1 MTAVVNLP
9 ETVNKTMDALA
20 RQLVERRRAAGLSQL
35 KLSELTGVKQGT
47 ISQIERRCH
56 DPYLHTYL
64 TLLLAIKA
72 AEENRSDL
80 F

>member
-1 MTAVVNLP
+1 MVNLP

-20 RQLVERRRAAGLSQL
+20 RQLAERRRAAGLSQL

-64 TLLLAIKA
+64 TLLLAVQA
-72 AEENRSDL
+72 AEQNPDSL
-80 F
+80 FNP

>member
-1 MTAVVNLP
+1 MVNLP

-20 RQLVERRRAAGLSQL
+20 LQLAQRRRAAGLSQL

-64 TLLLAIKA
+64 TLLLAVRE
-72 AEENRSDL
+72 AEQDRTGL
-80 F
+80 FCR

>member
-1 MTAVVNLP
+1 MVNLP

-20 RQLVERRRAAGLSQL
+20 RQLAERRRAAGLSQL

-64 TLLLAIKA
+64 TLLLAIKT
-72 AEENRSDL
+72 AEENPDGL

>member
-1 MTAVVNLP
+1 MVNLP

-20 RQLVERRRAAGLSQL
+20 RQLAERRRAAGLSQL

>member
-1 MTAVVNLP
+1 MVNLP
-9 ETVNKTMDALA
+9 ESVNKTMDAMVQQLA
-20 RQLVERRRAAGLSQL
+20 QRRRAAGLSQL

-64 TLLLAIKA
+64 TLLLAVKA
-72 AEENRSDL
+72 AEENPENL
-80 F
+80 FNP

>member
-1 MTAVVNLP
+1 MVNLP
-9 ETVNKTMDALA
+9 ERVNKSMDALV
-20 RQLVERRRAAGLSQL
+20 RQLAERRRAAGLSQL

-64 TLLLAIKA
+64 TLLLAVSEAERDPEA
-72 AEENRSDL
+72 AFR